1 MYIHISWHSYATMH
15 MLKADVLKHVN
26 LPQDS
31 KLDPV
36 TKSVEKVIPT
46 FPPSTTNMERTE
58 FQKP

>member
-1 MYIHISWHSYATMH
+1 MH

-36 TKSVEKVIPT
+36 TKSVEKVVIPT
-46 FPPSTTNMERTE
+46 FSPSTTNMERTE
-58 FQKP
+58 IQKP

>member
-1 MYIHISWHSYATMH
+1 MH

-26 LPQDS
+26 LPQDK

-46 FPPSTTNMERTE
+46 FSPSTTNMERTE